1 MSTDLIASLK
11 RPGKKLKPFSN
22 IDRHFS
28 QHIYHKRIPL
38 WIIQAKPSM
47 AVYRSHNYKKNR
59 GSQKKLLCMAKTK

>member
-28 QHIYHKRIPL
+28 QHIYHKRNPL
-38 WIIQAKPSM
+38 IWIIQAKSSM
-47 AVYRSHNYKKNR
+47 AVFS
-59 GSQKKLLCMAKTK
+59 